1 MTTYS
6 RLASITEPQSHYF
19 TDLFLL
25 PKFLFFVKYKNIS
38 KIGLKDK
45 KCLTLI
51 SSSQLQFD
59 TQSAIIYNMTCSI
72 TTWADIKR

>member
-25 PKFLFFVKYKNIS
+25 PKFLFFVKYKKIS
-38 KIGLKDK
+38 EIGLKEK
-45 KCLTLI
+45 NVLL
-51 SSSQLQFD
+51 
-59 TQSAIIYNMTCSI
+59 
-72 TTWADIKR
+72 